1 MMKVSIIQPDLDI
14 GNTYSF
20 EFLSSVDELDVASDQ
35 YSVDGSMEIKGTVVH
50 TGKGYRVEGNIHF
63 WKTFQCDCCLENS
76 SSEQVLSFLET
87 YKKDGEES
95 GNEDMV
101 SFSGDLID
109 ITELIRETI
118 LLSVPLKHIC
128 SPDCRGLCIKCGA
141 NLNKTECGCD
151 RHVIDPRLAALQKLL
166 NQK

>member
-1 MMKVSIIQPDLDI
+1 MMKVSIIQPELNI
-14 GNTYSF
+14 GNAYSF
-20 EFLSSVDELDVASDQ
+20 EFLSSVDALDVASDQ
-35 YSVDGSMEIKGTVVH
+35 YSVDGPIEIKGTVVH

-63 WKTFQCDCCLENS
+63 QKTFECDCCLETS
-76 SSEQVLSFLET
+76 HGEQLLSFAEE
-87 YKKDGEES
+87 YKKDSDE
-95 GNEDMV
+95 NENGDMV
-101 SFSGDLID
+101 SFSGDFID

-118 LLSVPLKHIC
+118 LLSEPLNHIC

-166 NQK
+166 K